1 MNAPWIIL
9 KEHIINIYL
18 IRRLAE
24 FQIKITNKNNY
35 LGVAWELINP
45 TIQIMIYWFVFG
57 LGFRSNRIIEGTPFI
72 YWLIVGICMW
82 FFINQGILE
91 GTKAI
96 TTKYNQVAKM
106 NFPLSILPSYLVV
119 SKFYAHLMLLF
130 IIMLLCAIGGYLPTM
145 YTIQLLIFVPYTLIF
160 TMVISLLTST
170 LGIIIRDTQMV
181 IQASMRIIFFVS
193 SILYLP
199 TNQIVLNV
207 IKLNPIYFIVEGYRY
222 SILYHKWFFSD
233 HWKLIIYN
241 LALLLVIYIIG
252 AYLHIKYREK
262 FADYL

>member
-82 FFINQGILE
+82 F
-91 GTKAI
+91 
-96 TTKYNQVAKM
+96 
-106 NFPLSILPSYLVV
+106 
-119 SKFYAHLMLLF
+119 
-130 IIMLLCAIGGYLPTM
+130 
-145 YTIQLLIFVPYTLIF
+145 LLIKVF
-160 TMVISLLTST
+160 
-170 LGIIIRDTQMV
+170 
-181 IQASMRIIFFVS
+181 
-193 SILYLP
+193 
-199 TNQIVLNV
+199 
-207 IKLNPIYFIVEGYRY
+207 
-222 SILYHKWFFSD
+222 
-233 HWKLIIYN
+233 
-241 LALLLVIYIIG
+241 
-252 AYLHIKYREK
+252 
-262 FADYL
+262 